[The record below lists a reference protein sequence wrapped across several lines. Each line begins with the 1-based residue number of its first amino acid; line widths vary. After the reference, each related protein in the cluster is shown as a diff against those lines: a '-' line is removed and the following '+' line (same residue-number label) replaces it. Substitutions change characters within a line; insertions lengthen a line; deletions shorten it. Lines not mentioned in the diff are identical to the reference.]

1 MFMTKFQRVSL
12 FLLRVSAGI
21 LFFYA
26 GITKIIMYSAE
37 KGWYDPQFSAAFYL
51 KGAKLFTA
59 FYQSLLGP
67 GMLPTVSFVN
77 KWGLTLLGISLIL
90 GIGVRLSSLLGV
102 VLMLLYYFPLGFPYP
117 NAHAFI
123 VDEHIIY
130 ALVLLMLASF
140 RAGRI
145 MGLEGWCSNL
155 PICRWI
161 PKYRSWL
168 G

>member
-1 MFMTKFQRVSL
+1 MTKFQRFSL
-12 FLLRVSAGI
+12 FILRIVVGWF
-21 LFFYA
+21 FFYA

-59 FYQSLLGP
+59 FYQSLLSP
-67 GMLPTVSFVN
+67 GMLPSVSFVN

-90 GIGVRLSSLLGV
+90 GIAVRLSSTLGI

-117 NAHAFI
+117 NAHAYI

-130 ALVLLMLASF
+130 TLVLFVFASF
-140 RAGRI
+140 RVGRVW
-145 MGLEGWCSNL
+145 GLEEWCSNL
-155 PICRWI
+155 SICSKI